1 MTSRLMDVPSSAT
14 VHLYLREDRIRQSY
28 EAMMLAWRTL
38 NADCE
43 ALLREKGLG
52 PAHHRILFLTA
63 AHPGITPGAL
73 LDSLGITKQSL
84 GRALGDLRERRLLVQ
99 EEDRHD
105 RRRRPLHLTEAGE
118 ALERE
123 LFLMIREVMTGAY
136 REAGM
141 TAVEGFRRVLTPLQ
155 TPARSSMR

>member
-1 MTSRLMDVPSSAT
+1 MDVSSSAT
-14 VHLYLREDRIRQSY
+14 AHLYLREDRIRQSY

-63 AHPGITPGAL
+63 AHPGITPGVL
-73 LDSLGITKQSL
+73 LNSLGITKQSL
-84 GRALGDLRERRLLVQ
+84 GRALGDLRERKLLIQ

-105 RRRRPLHLTEAGE
+105 RRKRPLRLTANGE

-123 LFLMIREVMTGAY
+123 LFLMIREVMTRAY

-141 TAVEGFRRVLTPLQ
+141 TAVEGFRRVLASLQ
-155 TPARSSMR
+155 APSESCAR

>member
-1 MTSRLMDVPSSAT
+1 MSSRLMDVSSSAT
-14 VHLYLREDRIRQSY
+14 AHLYLREDRIRQSY

-63 AHPGITPGAL
+63 AHPGITPGVL
-73 LDSLGITKQSL
+73 LNSLGITKQSL
-84 GRALGDLRERRLLVQ
+84 GRALGDLRERKLLIQ

-105 RRRRPLHLTEAGE
+105 RRKRPLRLTANGE

-123 LFLMIREVMTGAY
+123 LFLMIREVMTRAY

-141 TAVEGFRRVLTPLQ
+141 TAVEGFRRVLASLQ
-155 TPARSSMR
+155 APSESRAR

>member
-1 MTSRLMDVPSSAT
+1 MSSRLMDVSSSAT
-14 VHLYLREDRIRQSY
+14 AHLYLREDRIRQSY

-63 AHPGITPGAL
+63 AHPGITPGVL
-73 LDSLGITKQSL
+73 LNSLGITKQSL
-84 GRALGDLRERRLLVQ
+84 GRALGDLRERKLLIQ

-105 RRRRPLHLTEAGE
+105 RRKRPLRLTANGE

-123 LFLMIREVMTGAY
+123 LFLMIREVMTRAY

-141 TAVEGFRRVLTPLQ
+141 TAVEGFRRVLASLQ
-155 TPARSSMR
+155 APPESCAR

>member
-1 MTSRLMDVPSSAT
+1 MDVSSSAT
-14 VHLYLREDRIRQSY
+14 AHLYLREDRIRQSY

-63 AHPGITPGAL
+63 AHPGITPGVL
-73 LDSLGITKQSL
+73 LNSLGITKQSL
-84 GRALGDLRERRLLVQ
+84 GRALGDLRERKLLIQ

-105 RRRRPLHLTEAGE
+105 RRKRPLRLTANGE

-123 LFLMIREVMTGAY
+123 LFLMIREVMTRAY

-141 TAVEGFRRVLTPLQ
+141 TAVEGFRRVLASLEAPSESR
-155 TPARSSMR
+155 AR

>member
-1 MTSRLMDVPSSAT
+1 MTARSMDIPSSAT
-14 VHLYLREDRIRQSY
+14 AHLYLREDRIRQSY

-43 ALLREKGLG
+43 SLLREKGLG
-52 PAHHRILFLTA
+52 PAHHRILFLAA
-63 AHPGITPGAL
+63 AHPGITPTAL
-73 LDSLGITKQSL
+73 LNGLGITKQSL
-84 GRALGDLRERRLLVQ
+84 GRALGDLRERKLLVQ

-105 RRRRPLHLTEAGE
+105 RRRRPLRLTEAGE

-123 LFLMIREVMTGAY
+123 LFLMIREVMTRAY

-155 TPARSSMR
+155 EPVGSSVP

>member
-1 MTSRLMDVPSSAT
+1 MDVSSSAT
-14 VHLYLREDRIRQSY
+14 AHLYLREDRIRQSY

-63 AHPGITPGAL
+63 AHPGITPGVL
-73 LDSLGITKQSL
+73 LNSLGITKQSL
-84 GRALGDLRERRLLVQ
+84 GRALGDLRERKLLIQ

-105 RRRRPLHLTEAGE
+105 RRKRPLRLTANGE

-123 LFLMIREVMTGAY
+123 LFLMIREVMTRAY

-141 TAVEGFRRVLTPLQ
+141 TAVEGFRRVLASLQ
-155 TPARSSMR
+155 APSESRAR

>member
-1 MTSRLMDVPSSAT
+1 MDVSSSAT
-14 VHLYLREDRIRQSY
+14 AHLYLREDRIRQSY

-63 AHPGITPGAL
+63 AHPGITPGVL
-73 LDSLGITKQSL
+73 LNSLGITKQSL
-84 GRALGDLRERRLLVQ
+84 GRALGDLRERKLLIQ

-105 RRRRPLHLTEAGE
+105 RRKRPLRLTANGE

-123 LFLMIREVMTGAY
+123 LFLMIREVMTRAY

-141 TAVEGFRRVLTPLQ
+141 TAVEGFRRVLASLQ
-155 TPARSSMR
+155 APPESCAR

>member
-1 MTSRLMDVPSSAT
+1 MTARSMDIPSSAT
-14 VHLYLREDRIRQSY
+14 AHLYLREDRIRQSY

-43 ALLREKGLG
+43 SLLREKELG

-63 AHPGITPGAL
+63 AHPGITPTAL
-73 LDSLGITKQSL
+73 LNSLGITKQSL

-105 RRRRPLHLTEAGE
+105 RRKRPLRLTETGE

-123 LFLMIREVMTGAY
+123 LFLMIREVMTRAY

-155 TPARSSMR
+155 APVGNPVP

>member
-1 MTSRLMDVPSSAT
+1 MSSRLMDVSSSAT
-14 VHLYLREDRIRQSY
+14 AHLYLREDRIRQSY

-63 AHPGITPGAL
+63 AHPGITPGVL
-73 LDSLGITKQSL
+73 LNSLGITKQSL
-84 GRALGDLRERRLLVQ
+84 GRALGDLRERKLLIQ

-105 RRRRPLHLTEAGE
+105 RRKRPLRLTANGE

-123 LFLMIREVMTGAY
+123 LFLMIREVMTRAY

-141 TAVEGFRRVLTPLQ
+141 TAVEGFRRVLASLQ
-155 TPARSSMR
+155 APSESCAR